1 MKNKQKIR
9 SRKRVWL
16 KRLSWALAIAI
27 VISFAL
33 VLPLRWFD
41 PATSSFMLQDSSDR
55 DPLLYEWTDWK
66 NLGTAPALAVVAA
79 EDQKF
84 ADHFGLDVG
93 SIRNSLDDAESGKRL
108 RGASTISQQVSKNLF
123 LWPGRSLFRKGL
135 EAYLTLVVE
144 VCLPKR
150 RILEI
155 YLNTAEFGPGIYGVT
170 AASKHFFGKHPS
182 QITDAEAALLAAVLP
197 NPARLKVD
205 DPSAY
210 VRERQLWIL
219 GQMARLRR
227 ENWIS
232 LVAAVDTSSGN

>member
-9 SRKRVWL
+9 SRKRLWL
-16 KRLSWALAIAI
+16 RRLALALAIPI
-27 VISFAL
+27 VISFIL
-33 VLPLRWFD
+33 VLPLRWLD
-41 PATSSFMLQDSSDR
+41 PATSSFMLQDDSGR

-66 NLGTAPALAVVAA
+66 DLGTAPALAVVAA

-93 SIRNSLDDAESGKRL
+93 SIKDSIDDAENGKRL

-135 EAYLTLVVE
+135 EAYLTVVVE
-144 VCLPKR
+144 ICLPKR

-155 YLNTAEFGPGIYGVT
+155 YLNIAEVGPGIYGVT
-170 AASKHFFGKHPS
+170 SASEYFFGKRPS
-182 QITDAEAALLAAVLP
+182 QISDAEAALLAAVLP

-205 DPSAY
+205 DPSVY
-210 VRERQLWIL
+210 VRERQQWIL
-219 GQMARLRR
+219 GQMARLHR

-232 LVAAVDTSSGN
+232 LVATVTQ